1 MEIENGRRKENAPPR
16 ATMSD
21 GKNNPVITAG
31 GLSAPA
37 MAYLLPELRGEDGVA
52 RSLLLCANED
62 AAEQIYADLE
72 FFSSFRASRWR
83 SCSLERL
90 RGWEHSPYRNL
101 QPGLAAR
108 LSRLSACHRVQAH
121 DDRGWALVAPL
132 TSFLQAAATRE
143 FFQESFALRKGK
155 SLPPDEITRRLLR
168 FGYAATE
175 SVEDPGTF
183 SLRGNI
189 LDVFAPSHDHPL
201 RVEFFDEDIESIR
214 LFNPETQ
221 RSVRILADGDTVE
234 IIPAREFA
242 CDPETLQGARERLK
256 EWADRNDLPRPA
268 RDRVSSLFSQGI
280 VTPEMEYMTPFFRDH
295 PAWVTDLL
303 PNGTTLLLHER
314 GVLTEEYEEWRAKE
328 EDLYAKSL
336 ARQQTFPEPVRL
348 FQELGTA
355 LAHPAWGKTV
365 ETRELAFLD
374 ERPRFER
381 IKFASKGKH
390 TDVDGLVSKIQ
401 NLAERGNHCVIVAN
415 SQSQIDRVQ
424 FLLSQHKI
432 RSITVKTD
440 ADLPKD
446 TSIVSLALGTVSESF
461 HLPEQKIAFLSEDDI
476 FGEKQHSA
484 RTKRAIA
491 TAQPLTTMDD
501 LAIGDLVVHS
511 EHGIGRY
518 TGLTRMRALGTEGD
532 FVQVEFSGGDKLYVP
547 VYRLESLG
555 RYIGASGGGT
565 AHLDKL
571 GSGGFE
577 KTKNKVKA
585 AIKDIAR
592 DLLRVQAER
601 ASRPGYSFSAP
612 DEQFREFEASFPYDE
627 TPDQAKAIDDT
638 IHDMHRASPMDRLI
652 CGDVGFG
659 KTEVAIRAAFKAAQD
674 GKQVAVLVPTT
685 ILAEQHYLN
694 FSERMKDYPVKLAS
708 LSRFKAKKEQ
718 AATLKALGEGKVDI
732 VIGTHRIL
740 SKDVYFKDLGLLIVD
755 EEQRFG
761 VEHKE
766 KLKQLKASTDVLTLT
781 ATPIPRT
788 LQMSLM
794 GLKDLSIIRTPPG
807 DRLSIK
813 TYLAN
818 YDESVIE
825 NAIRNELGRGGQVFI
840 IHNRVQTIG
849 KIAETIERIVPEAKV
864 AVAHGQMPETQLER
878 AMIGFYQKKYDV
890 LIATAIIENGLDV
903 PNANTLIVNRADTFG
918 LSQLYQ
924 IRGRV
929 GRSQTRA
936 YAYFLVPE
944 TSVITEDARERLAVL
959 QRFVE
964 LGSGYNIATHD
975 LEIRGGGDVL
985 GQAQSGHIGS
995 VGYEMYLELLQ
1006 EEIHR
1011 LKGEEVA
1018 KPLEDVEI
1026 NVPFPAMLP
1035 DSYVPDMKDRL
1046 ALYRRLSSL
1055 RLEEQVD
1062 DARRELE
1069 DRYGAPPKE
1078 ALELL
1083 RVIQLKVLMRRMGLK
1098 SLTVGPK
1105 GASLAAGREPLL
1117 EPGTIL
1123 YLVQS
1128 QPERYAI
1135 LPEGKFVLKG
1145 DFTTS
1150 GALYDRLRQ
1159 LLTSATQ

>member
-1 MEIENGRRKENAPPR
+1 MA
-16 ATMSD
+16 ATS
-21 GKNNPVITAG
+21 ITMTSQSSRSISTISAG

-37 MAYLLPELRGEDGVA
+37 IAFLLPELRGDDSPRTV
-52 RSLLLCANED
+52 LLCANED
-62 AAEQIYADLE
+62 IAEQIHSDLE
-72 FFSSFRASRWR
+72 FFAQFRAARWKNFR
-83 SCSLERL
+83 LERL

-108 LSRLSACHRVQAH
+108 LDRLSACHRVQGNEG
-121 DDRGWALVAPL
+121 GWTLVAG
-132 TSFLQAAATRE
+132 TASFLQAAAARD
-143 FFQESFALRKGK
+143 FFRESFQLRKGK
-155 SLPPDEITRRLLR
+155 ALPPEEITKKLIR
-168 FGYAATE
+168 FGYTPAE

-183 SLRGNI
+183 SLRGAI

-201 RVEFFDEDIESIR
+201 RIEFFDEDIESIR
-214 LFNPETQ
+214 MFNPETQ
-221 RSVRILADGDTVE
+221 RSVRILSDGENVE
-234 IIPAREFA
+234 LIPAREFA
-242 CDPETLQGARERLK
+242 CDADTLARAREHLK
-256 EWADRNDLPRPA
+256 TWADSNDIPRAA

-280 VTPEMEYMTPFFRDH
+280 VTPEMEFMIPFFREH
-295 PAWVTDLL
+295 AAWITDLL
-303 PNGTTLLLHER
+303 PEGTTLVLHER
-314 GVLTEEYEEWRAKE
+314 GPLEEEYGEWRARE

-336 ARQQTFPEPVRL
+336 ARQQMFPEPARL
-348 FQELGTA
+348 YQELGSA
-355 LAHPAWGKTV
+355 ISHPSFRKVV
-365 ETRELAFLD
+365 EARELAFLD
-374 ERPRFER
+374 EQPRFER
-381 IKFASKGKH
+381 IKLASRARH
-390 TDVDGLVSKIQ
+390 ADVDGLVKHIKA
-401 NLAERGNHCVIVAN
+401 LTDRGSHTVIVAN
-415 SQSQIDRVQ
+415 SQSQIDRVA
-424 FLLSQHKI
+424 FLLNQHRL
-432 RSITVKTD
+432 RSVAVKSD

-446 TSIVSLALGTVSESF
+446 PSIVSLALGTVSESF
-461 HLPEQKIAFLSEDDI
+461 HLPEKKIAFVSEDDV

-484 RTKRAIA
+484 RTKKAIA

-501 LAIGDLVVHS
+501 LAIGDLVVHN

-518 TGLTRMRALGTEGD
+518 TGLSRMKALGTEGD
-532 FVQVEFSGGDKLYVP
+532 FVQVEFAGGDKLYLP

-555 RYIGASGGGT
+555 RYIGAAGSSS

-577 KTKNKVKA
+577 KTKSRVKA

-601 ASRPGYSFSAP
+601 ASRPGYSFSPP
-612 DEQFREFEASFPYDE
+612 DEEFRGFEAEFPYDE

-638 IHDMHRASPMDRLI
+638 IADMHRASPMDRLV

-694 FSERMKDYPVKLAS
+694 FSERMKGYPVKLAS

-718 AATLKALGEGKVDI
+718 EATLKELEEGKLDI
-732 VIGTHRIL
+732 LIGTHRLL
-740 SKDVYFKDLGLLIVD
+740 SKDVRFKDLGLLIVD

-794 GLKDLSIIRTPPG
+794 GLKDISIIRTPPG

-818 YDESVIE
+818 YDENVIE
-825 NAIRNELGRGGQVFI
+825 NAIRHELGRGGQVFI

-849 KIAETIERIVPEAKV
+849 KIAEAVERLVPEAKV
-864 AVAHGQMPETQLER
+864 TVAHGQMPETQLER
-878 AMIGFYQKKYDV
+878 AMIGFYQKKFDV

-936 YAYFLVPE
+936 FAYFLVPE

-964 LGSGYNIATHD
+964 LGSGYHIATHD
-975 LEIRGGGDVL
+975 LELRGGGDVL
-985 GQAQSGHIGS
+985 GSSQSGHIGS

-1018 KPLEDVEI
+1018 KPLEEVEI
-1026 NVPFPAMLP
+1026 NLPFPAMLP
-1035 DSYVPDMKDRL
+1035 ETYVPDMKDRL

-1062 DARRELE
+1062 DARKELE
-1069 DRYGAPPKE
+1069 DRYGSIPTE
-1078 ALELL
+1078 AHELL
-1083 RVIQLKVLMRRMGLK
+1083 KVIQLKVLMRRMGLK

-1105 GASLAAGREPLL
+1105 GASLSPGKDPLL

-1128 QPERYAI
+1128 KPDHYAI
-1135 LPEGKFVLKG
+1135 LPEGKFVMKG
-1145 DFTTS
+1145 DFGSS
-1150 GALYDRLRQ
+1150 GELYDRLRV
-1159 LLTSATQ
+1159 LLSSATQ

>member
-1 MEIENGRRKENAPPR
+1 LVN
-16 ATMSD
+16 D
-21 GKNNPVITAG
+21 GTTAQQGTSVISAG
-31 GLSAPA
+31 GLFAPA
-37 MAYLLPELRGEDGVA
+37 MAFLLPELRGDGGSSTV
-52 RSLLLCANED
+52 LLCANED
-62 AAEQIYADLE
+62 VAEQIHSDLE
-72 FFSSFRASRWR
+72 FFSRFRSGWKGTK
-83 SCSLERL
+83 LLRL

-108 LSRLSACHRVQAH
+108 LERLSACHAIQHERDGNWV
-121 DDRGWALVAPL
+121 LVASVA
-132 TSFLQAAATRE
+132 SFLQAAASRD
-143 FFQESFALRKGK
+143 FFRESFPLRKGK
-155 SLPPDEITRRLLR
+155 ALPPEEITKRLVR
-168 FGYAATE
+168 FGYASAE

-183 SLRGNI
+183 SLRGAI

-201 RVEFFDEDIESIR
+201 RIEFFDEDIESIR
-214 LFNPETQ
+214 MFNPETQ
-221 RSVRILADGDTVE
+221 RSVRILADGESVE

-242 CDPETLQGARERLK
+242 CDAETLSGARERLK

-280 VTPEMEYMTPFFRDH
+280 VTPEMEYMVPFFRDH
-295 PAWVTDLL
+295 AAWVTDLL
-303 PNGTTLLLHER
+303 PPRTTLVVHER
-314 GVLTEEYEEWRAKE
+314 GPLEEEYGEWRAHE

-336 ARQQTFPEPVRL
+336 ARQQTFPEPARL
-348 FQELGTA
+348 FQELGSA
-355 LAHPAWGKTV
+355 LASPAWGKVV

-374 ERPRFER
+374 EKPRFER
-381 IKFASKGKH
+381 IKLMARGKH
-390 TDVDGLVSKIQ
+390 ADVDGLVKKIQ
-401 NLAERGNHCVIVAN
+401 NLSERGNHCVVVAN
-415 SQSQIDRVQ
+415 SQSQIDRVA
-424 FLLSQHKI
+424 FLLAQHRI
-432 RSITVKTD
+432 RSIAVKTE

-446 TSIVSLALGTVSESF
+446 PSIVSLALGMVTESF
-461 HLPEQKIAFLSEDDI
+461 FLPEKKIAFLSEDDV

-501 LAIGDLVVHS
+501 LAVGDLVVHN

-518 TGLTRMRALGTEGD
+518 IGFARMKALGTEGD
-532 FVQVEFSGGDKLYVP
+532 FVQVEFAGGDKLYVP

-555 RYIGASGGGT
+555 RYIGASGSST

-577 KTKNKVKA
+577 KTKARVKA

-601 ASRPGYSFSAP
+601 ASRPGYAFSPP
-612 DEQFREFEASFPYDE
+612 DEEFREFEAEFPYDE
-627 TPDQAKAIDDT
+627 TPDQAKAIEDT
-638 IHDMHRASPMDRLI
+638 IHDMHRASPMDRLV

-694 FSERMKDYPVKLAS
+694 FSERMKGYPIKLAS

-718 AATLKALGEGKVDI
+718 LATLKELAEGKVDI
-732 VIGTHRIL
+732 VIGTHRLL
-740 SKDVYFKDLGLLIVD
+740 SKDVVFKDLGLLVVD

-794 GLKDLSIIRTPPG
+794 GLKDISIIRTPPG

-825 NAIRNELGRGGQVFI
+825 NAIRNELGRGGQVFL

-936 YAYFLVPE
+936 FAYFLVPE
-944 TSVITEDARERLAVL
+944 TSILTEDARERLAVL

-964 LGSGYNIATHD
+964 LGSGYHIATHD

-985 GQAQSGHIGS
+985 GSQQSGHIGS
-995 VGYEMYLELLQ
+995 VGYELYLELLQ

-1018 KPLEDVEI
+1018 KPLEEVEI

-1035 DSYVPDMKDRL
+1035 ESYVPDTKDRL

-1062 DARRELE
+1062 DARKELE
-1069 DRYGAPPKE
+1069 DRYGTLPEE
-1078 ALELL
+1078 ARELL

-1105 GASLAAGREPLL
+1105 GASLSPGKDPLL

-1128 QPERYAI
+1128 FPEQYAI

-1145 DFTTS
+1145 AFDTS
-1150 GALYDRLRQ
+1150 AGLYDRLRQ

>member
-1 MEIENGRRKENAPPR
+1 MDASNGF
-16 ATMSD
+16 TL
-21 GKNNPVITAG
+21 I
-31 GLSAPA
+31 
-37 MAYLLPELRGEDGVA
+37 
-52 RSLLLCANED
+52 
-62 AAEQIYADLE
+62 
-72 FFSSFRASRWR
+72 SSVS
-83 SCSLERL
+83 
-90 RGWEHSPYRNL
+90 
-101 QPGLAAR
+101 
-108 LSRLSACHRVQAH
+108 
-121 DDRGWALVAPL
+121 
-132 TSFLQAAATRE
+132 SFLQAAAE
-143 FFQESFALRKGK
+143 KSFYAESFSLRKGQ
-155 SLPPDEITRRLLR
+155 SPGPEEIMRRLVR
-168 FGYAATE
+168 FGYTQAD

-183 SLRGNI
+183 SLRGAI

-201 RVEFFDEDIESIR
+201 RIEFFDEDIESIR
-214 LFNPETQ
+214 MFNPETQ
-221 RSVRILADGDTVE
+221 RSVRILSDGETVE
-234 IIPAREFA
+234 LIPAREFA
-242 CDPETLQGARERLK
+242 CDPESLNTSRERLK
-256 EWADRNDLPRPA
+256 EWADHNDLPRSA
-268 RDRVSSLFSQGI
+268 RDRVSSLLGQGI
-280 VTPEMEYMTPFFRDH
+280 VPPELDYLIPFLRAGE
-295 PAWVTDLL
+295 AWITDLL
-303 PNGTTLLLHER
+303 PPGSTLLVHER
-314 GVLTEEYEEWRAKE
+314 GGLAEEEGERREREEVLYK
-328 EDLYAKSL
+328 KSL
-336 ARQQTFPEPVRL
+336 ANQQMIPEPFRL
-348 FQELGTA
+348 FQDVERA
-355 LAHPAWGKTV
+355 LNHPAWGRVV
-365 ETRELAFLD
+365 EARELAFLD
-374 ERPRFER
+374 ETPRFER
-381 IKFASKGKH
+381 LKLASRARH
-390 TDVDGLVSKIQ
+390 ADVDGLVKHLK
-401 NLAERGNHCVIVAN
+401 NLSDRGNHSVIVSN
-415 SQSQIDRVQ
+415 SQSQVDRVQ
-424 FLLSQHKI
+424 FLLSQHRI
-432 RSITVKTD
+432 RSIAVKTE

-446 TSIVSLALGTVSESF
+446 PSIVSLALGTVSESF
-461 HLPEQKIAFLSEDDI
+461 FLPEKKIAFLSEDDI

-501 LAIGDLVVHS
+501 LVVGDLVVHA

-518 TGLTRMRALGTEGD
+518 TGLSRMKALGTEGD
-532 FVQVEFSGGDKLYVP
+532 FVQLEFSGGDKLYLP

-555 RYIGASGGGT
+555 RYIGAHGSSS

-571 GSGGFE
+571 GSGSFE
-577 KTKNKVKA
+577 KTKSRVKA

-601 ASRPGYSFSAP
+601 ASRPGYAFSAP
-612 DEQFREFEASFPYDE
+612 DEEFRAFEAEFPYDE

-638 IHDMHRASPMDRLI
+638 IHDMHQPSPMDRLI

-659 KTEVAIRAAFKAAQD
+659 KTEVAIRASFKAAQD
-674 GKQVAVLVPTT
+674 AKQVAVLVPTT

-694 FSERMKDYPVKLAS
+694 FSERMKGYPFKVAS
-708 LSRFKAKKEQ
+708 LSRFKSKKEQ
-718 AATLKALGEGKVDI
+718 EATLKELAEGKLDI
-732 VIGTHRIL
+732 LIGTHRLL
-740 SKDVYFKDLGLLIVD
+740 SKDVRFKDLGLLVVD

-766 KLKQLKASTDVLTLT
+766 KLKQLKATTDVLTLT

-794 GLKDLSIIRTPPG
+794 GLKDISIIRTPPG

-813 TYLAN
+813 TYLASFSE
-818 YDESVIE
+818 DVIE
-825 NAIRNELGRGGQVFI
+825 NAIRHELSRGGQVFI

-849 KIAETIERIVPEAKV
+849 KMAELVERVVPEAKAV
-864 AVAHGQMPETQLER
+864 VAHGQMPETQLER

-936 YAYFLVPE
+936 FAYFLVPE
-944 TSVITEDARERLAVL
+944 TATITEDARERLAVL

-964 LGSGYNIATHD
+964 LGSGYHIATHD
-975 LEIRGGGDVL
+975 LELRGGGDVL
-985 GQAQSGHIGS
+985 GQQQSGHIGS

-1035 DSYVPDMKDRL
+1035 DVYVPDMKDRL

-1055 RLEEQVD
+1055 RLEEQID
-1062 DARRELE
+1062 DARKELE
-1069 DRYGAPPKE
+1069 DRYGTLPPE
-1078 ALELL
+1078 AQELL

-1098 SLTVGPK
+1098 GLTVGPK
-1105 GASLAAGREPLL
+1105 GASLSPGKDPLL

-1128 QPERYAI
+1128 KPDQYAI
-1135 LPEGKFVLKG
+1135 LPGGNFVLKG
-1145 DFTTS
+1145 DFQTS
-1150 GALYDRLRQ
+1150 SELYDRLRQ
-1159 LLTSATQ
+1159 LLSSATQ